1 MSGVDLNPSSV
12 RAVARKD
19 FRDAVRS
26 RGLLV
31 LTLVFVVFF
40 VASAYFFT
48 DIVGN
53 QVAQQAAQQ
62 GQDTPEITSDA
73 FTSALTNVTTL
84 MIPLVAL
91 VVAYAS
97 VVGER
102 ESGSLK
108 LLLSLPHSRLD
119 VVVGKTL
126 GRSGVVAVPVL
137 IGFLAAMLLFPLSP
151 VSLSVGSYLGFA
163 LLTMFLGVVFV
174 SLAVGVSAAASTSR
188 RAVGAVFVAYA
199 LFNFLWNNVV
209 STLASRL
216 AEEGMIEE
224 AARFKLQLFLKLLNP
239 TQAYKTLTTRMTVDS
254 ALNARLSVVG
264 NPFLRG
270 AYADALGE
278 SVPWY
283 LSDAA
288 VAVLLLAWLTV
299 PLAIGYLAFEAAD
312 L

>member
-1 MSGVDLNPSSV
+1 MSGIEFDPASV

-31 LTLVFVVFF
+31 LTFVFVVFF

-53 QVAQQAAQQ
+53 QVAQQAQQQ
-62 GQDTPEITSDA
+62 GATPELTSDA

-119 VVVGKTL
+119 VVVGKTI
-126 GRSGVVAVPVL
+126 GRSAVVAVPVL
-137 IGFLAAMLLFPLSP
+137 VGFLAAMLLFPLSP

-163 LLTMFLGVVFV
+163 LLTMLLGVVFV
-174 SLAVGVSAAASTSR
+174 SLAVGISAAASTSR

-216 AEEGMIEE
+216 VEEGVIEQT
-224 AARFKLQLFLKLLNP
+224 ARFKLQLFLKLLNP
-239 TQAYKTLTTRMTVDS
+239 AQAYKTLTTRLTVDS

-299 PLAIGYLAFEAAD
+299 PLAIGYLVFEATD